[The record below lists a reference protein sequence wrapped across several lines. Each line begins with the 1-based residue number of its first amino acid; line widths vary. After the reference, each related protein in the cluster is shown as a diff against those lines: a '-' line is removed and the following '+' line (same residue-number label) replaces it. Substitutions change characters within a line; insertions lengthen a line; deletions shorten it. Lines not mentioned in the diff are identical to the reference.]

1 MSIMEVSKVKECFLS
16 IAEAALLHAGAAVE
30 MAGRRET

>member
-1 MSIMEVSKVKECFLS
+1 MEVSKVKESFLS

-30 MAGRRET
+30 MAGRMET